1 LDAFS
6 PSAVRRVWL
15 RVAFPDARP
24 RRAARAADAS
34 WVRGAALAIGLILGL
49 LGFELLGSPALAQD
63 GGSIPQSIVTTA
75 APLSEE
81 QRARVK
87 SFVDAQAALLA
98 GKDAEK
104 ASRARGEL
112 TALAVRPGASEVFL
126 REYAAAIRAALD
138 PILGGSDP
146 QRAVNA
152 LIVVQSLRT
161 PEAIELLLRFA
172 DPEQEKRLPVRI
184 RAISSLAEAMPS
196 ASMTPVQVD
205 GVVRRVTAL
214 GQKETNWIAL
224 HHAFRTLL
232 RIASMPRLPDDS
244 VNGAIR
250 GQGDVIASLV
260 ERISR
265 EPGQSELIAALANN
279 LNLVVREQLPTMR
292 ADRARAL
299 RTRLAKSLAQF
310 LATIDT
316 QWTAT
321 RAAREDL
328 ARFYASAVSVA
339 ELLLKV
345 AASSD
350 AQQPLDANFGIHW
363 EAGDQSKF
371 SADVQRARQIVDKLA
386 VGG

>member
-1 LDAFS
+1 LKNAFS
-6 PSAVRRVWL
+6 DHGIRGLVRHAAGL
-15 RVAFPDARP
+15 LSGRVAG
-24 RRAARAADAS
+24 RAWCAM
-34 WVRGAALAIGLILGL
+34 LLGL
-49 LGFELLGSPALAQD
+49 SCLGLFGSPALAQD
-63 GGSIPQSIVTTA
+63 GGAIPPSIVTTGS
-75 APLSEE
+75 PLTAE
-81 QRARVK
+81 QQARVK
-87 SFVDAQAALLA
+87 SFVEAQVALLA
-98 GKDAEK
+98 GPDAEK
-104 ASRARGEL
+104 ASRARSEL

-138 PILGGSDP
+138 PILAGSDQ

-161 PEAIELLLRFA
+161 PEAIELLMRFS

-184 RAISSLAEAMPS
+184 RAISSLAEAVP
-196 ASMTPVQVD
+196 AANLTPVQID
-205 GVVRRVTAL
+205 GVVRRVLAM
-214 GQKETNWIAL
+214 GQRETSWVAL
-224 HHAFRTLL
+224 HHAFRALVRT
-232 RIASMPRLPDDS
+232 ASMPRLPDDS

-250 GQGDVIASLV
+250 AQADLIASLV
-260 ERISR
+260 DRVSR

-299 RTRLAKSLAQF
+299 RTRLAKSLTQF
-310 LATIDT
+310 LTTVDK

-321 RAAREDL
+321 RGAKVEL
-328 ARFYASAVSVA
+328 AKFYASVVSVS

-350 AQQPLDANFGIHW
+350 AQQPLDANFSRHW
-363 EAGDQSKF
+363 DADDQAKF
-371 SADVQRARQIVDKLA
+371 SADVQKAREVVDKLT